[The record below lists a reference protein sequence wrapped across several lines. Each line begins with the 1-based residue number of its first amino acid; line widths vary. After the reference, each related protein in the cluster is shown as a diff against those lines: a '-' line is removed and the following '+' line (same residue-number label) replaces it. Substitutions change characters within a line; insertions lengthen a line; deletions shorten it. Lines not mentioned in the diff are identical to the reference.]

1 MQIDHIEMKLFLEA
15 IYMKY
20 GYDFRDYSKAS
31 LRRRIG
37 QRLMLSE
44 IPNMASM
51 QHTVLRDKSFFQT
64 VLMDLSV
71 NVTEMF
77 RDPSFYQAIRETV
90 VPILKTFPFIKIW
103 HAGCSTG
110 EEVYSMAILL
120 KEEGLL
126 DKSLIY
132 ATDINEVV
140 LMKAR
145 EGIYSVDRIK
155 EYTQNYQLAGGRE
168 SFANYYTA
176 KYDAVIMDKTLKKH
190 IVFSQHNLA
199 TDKVFGEMQLVM
211 CRNVLIYFER
221 ELQNKVINL
230 FWESL
235 GRQGVL
241 ALGSKESLRFT
252 EYNDCFKELITQE
265 KIFQKVT
272 KK

>member
-1 MQIDHIEMKLFLEA
+1 MQIDNIEMKLFLEA
-15 IYMKY
+15 IFIKY
-20 GYDFRDYSKAS
+20 GYDFREYSKAS
-31 LRRRIG
+31 LRRRLG
-37 QRLMLSE
+37 QRLALSQST
-44 IPNMASM
+44 NMATM
-51 QHTVLRDKSFFQT
+51 QHRVLHDKSFFQT

-77 RDPSFYQAIRETV
+77 RDPSFYQALRRTV
-90 VPILKTFPFIKIW
+90 IPILKTFPFIKIW

-110 EEVYSMAILL
+110 EEVYSMAIML

-155 EYTQNYQLAGGRE
+155 DYSQNYQQAGGKE
-168 SFANYYTA
+168 SFSSYYTT
-176 KYDAVIMDKTLKKH
+176 KYDAVIMNQSLKKH

-199 TDKVFGEMQLVM
+199 TDNVFGEMQLVM

-221 ELQNKVINL
+221 DLQNRVINL
-230 FWESL
+230 FNESL

-252 EYNDCFKELITQE
+252 EYTNHFNELIAQE

-272 KK
+272 RK